1 MGKQMSILRT
11 VVKEVVPPFLMRG
24 LRCLFV
30 GGVRHNPPDAEFY
43 APLFSPWLMPEFRAL
58 MERVTP
64 LTLVS
69 PERCWMLWSLAQHCR
84 QIPGN
89 FMEAGVYKGGTA
101 ILLRAAIERAGA
113 PGDKKLRLFDTFAGM
128 PETDAARDYHKRG
141 DFMDTDLVRVQ
152 GNVGTVDFI
161 EYREGFIP
169 DTFAGLEDEQF
180 AFVHVDLD
188 IYRSITD
195 CCAFVYP
202 RMTAGAVM
210 VFDDYGFP
218 GCPGARA
225 AVDEFFADKPEH
237 PLVLPTGQAVV
248 IRHTE

>member
-1 MGKQMSILRT
+1 MG
-11 VVKEVVPPFLMRG
+11 
-24 LRCLFV
+24 
-30 GGVRHNPPDAEFY
+30 
-43 APLFSPWLMPEFRAL
+43 
-58 MERVTP
+58 
-64 LTLVS
+64 
-69 PERCWMLWSLAQHCR
+69 
-84 QIPGN
+84 
-89 FMEAGVYKGGTA
+89 
-101 ILLRAAIERAGA
+101 
-113 PGDKKLRLFDTFAGM
+113 
-128 PETDAARDYHKRG
+128 
-141 DFMDTDLVRVQ
+141 
-152 GNVGTVDFI
+152 FI

-169 DTFAGLEDEQF
+169 DTFAGLEDELF

-225 AVDEFFADKPEH
+225 AVDKFFADKPEH

-248 IRHTE
+248 IRHAE